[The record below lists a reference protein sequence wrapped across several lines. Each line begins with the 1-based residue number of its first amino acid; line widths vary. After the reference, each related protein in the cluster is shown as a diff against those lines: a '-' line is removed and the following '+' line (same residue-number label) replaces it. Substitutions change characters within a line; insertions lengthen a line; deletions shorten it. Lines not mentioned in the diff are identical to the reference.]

1 MANQL
6 EIEILVAIKAG
17 AKEIFVN
24 LSQAERICSAG
35 LRVVLQYYRQDGSML
50 TLEEFMGHLAVDTVD
65 AAADLQPTLSYLE
78 RIRGK
83 SVFENDLAIMEI
95 SLSAAGGFIL
105 RKRHKK
111 RLLPAMLQPCKT
123 LPCPLG

>member
-6 EIEILVAIKAG
+6 EIEILVSIKAG

-65 AAADLQPTLSYLE
+65 AAADLQPTLS
-78 RIRGK
+78 
-83 SVFENDLAIMEI
+83 
-95 SLSAAGGFIL
+95 
-105 RKRHKK
+105 
-111 RLLPAMLQPCKT
+111 
-123 LPCPLG
+123 